1 MLSRPIVAA
10 LLTAFT
16 ILLSAATALLA
27 SAGTAGAAGAAA
39 GSAPPAQARLAGSA
53 AAVSHTAAATQPLTP
68 AQIHSAYALPLRG
81 ARGQVI
87 AVVSAY
93 DDPAAQADLN
103 AYDKRYDLPPC
114 TTADGC
120 LRKLNE
126 KGASSPL
133 PPKDLSGGKWI
144 TESSLGIEVAHGVC
158 QSCRII
164 LMEVDTP
171 ENSDFSQTVAAAAKA
186 GATVIVTTFTPPE
199 IPGDSA
205 YVLDYTNAHAVVVAA
220 TGDPSTGGKWGYT
233 GSLNFP
239 ASLPNV
245 LAVGG
250 TTLSLGAGGAYA
262 GEQVWPGTVS
272 GCSFSQPAPVWQD
285 RIKTAADCGT
295 MRADVDLAAVADP
308 GVVVHITGAGVS
320 GGPWYVASGTSVS
333 APVIAGV
340 IGLAGSLGPAE
351 AQTLYARALS
361 DPGAFHDILKG
372 ENAPGC
378 VAPICKA
385 GPGWSGPTGL
395 GTPFGLAAFLPSG
408 GALAA
413 GHADLSVSPSKVTA
427 GRRWTATVTIKNGNP
442 VAVTGTLVLQF
453 ASGTLKL
460 SPLETLRRTLTVAPR
475 YRSLLKRL
483 GSVAVSLQL
492 RVRGPVGRTDTVSR
506 RVLLSAP

>member
-1 MLSRPIVAA
+1 MPSRPIVAA

-16 ILLSAATALLA
+16 VLLSAAGALLV
-27 SAGTAGAAGAAA
+27 SAGSAGAA
-39 GSAPPAQARLAGSA
+39 GSAPPAQVRLASGT
-53 AAVSHTAAATQPLTP
+53 AAVARTAAATQPLTP

-93 DDPAAQADLN
+93 DDPAAQSDLN

-133 PPKDLSGGKWI
+133 PPTDLSGGTWI

-158 QSCRII
+158 QSCRIL
-164 LMEVDTP
+164 LMEADTP
-171 ENSDFSQTVAAAAKA
+171 ENSDFSATVAAAAKA

-250 TTLSLGAGGAYA
+250 TTLSLGAGGAYR

-272 GCSFSQPAPVWQD
+272 GCSLSQPAPIWQD

-295 MRADVDLAAVADP
+295 MRADADL
-308 GVVVHITGAGVS
+308 VHITGAGVS

-340 IGLAGSLGPAE
+340 IGLAGSLGPDE

-372 ENAPGC
+372 ENSPDC

-385 GPGWSGPTGL
+385 APGWSGPTGL

-413 GHADLSVSPSKVTA
+413 GHADLSVSPAKVTA
-427 GRRWTATVTIKNGNP
+427 GRRWAATVTIKNGNP
-442 VAVTGTLVLQF
+442 VAVTGTLVLRGTVRVGGRRESVQF
-453 ASGTLKL
+453 GSGKLKL
-460 SPLETLRRTLTVAPR
+460 SPLQTVRRTLTVVPR

-483 GSVAVSLQL
+483 GSVAVALQL
-492 RVRGPVGRTDTVSR
+492 RVRGPVGRTDTATKR
-506 RVLLSAP
+506 LLLSAP